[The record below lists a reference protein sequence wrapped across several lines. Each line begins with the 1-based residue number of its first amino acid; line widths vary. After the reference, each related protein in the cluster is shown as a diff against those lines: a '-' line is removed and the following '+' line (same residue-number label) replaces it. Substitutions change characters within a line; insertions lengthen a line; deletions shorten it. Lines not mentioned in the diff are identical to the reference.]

1 MTILAYDELL
11 VRKDEIFAT
20 GTYLDSGFR
29 AVSYELRLADD
40 DCLVNGAYCPPGS
53 SATADTGLIEIPPGQ
68 LAFLSTKEVFNLA
81 PDLLGRFGLNFKYV
95 RLGLVPLLSTFIRPG
110 SRGRLYFP
118 VFNASSDHIHFRP
131 GEEILTVVFHK
142 VRTSP
147 SMPDIVPPAWD
158 VLPTDVIEEHLK
170 IRMVSTVQLERRI
183 KAIREDVE
191 NMRSGQE
198 RVIALSV
205 SVIVATMLGAILQ
218 TMFGLF
224 AITQGM
230 IPSGQTALE
239 NVIWILIPSA
249 IYCGSVVF
257 VVLLILLILTAR
269 RRREQ

>member
-11 VRKDEIFAT
+11 ARKDEIFAA
-20 GTYLDSGFR
+20 GTYVDSGFQ

-40 DCLVNGAYCPPGS
+40 DCLMNGAYCPPGS

-68 LAFLSTKEVFNLA
+68 LAFLSTQEVFNLA

-131 GEEILTVVFHK
+131 GEEIITVIFHK
-142 VRTSP
+142 VCTPP

-158 VLPTDVIEEHLK
+158 VLPTDIIEEHLK
-170 IRMVSTVQLERRI
+170 IRMVSTADLERRI
-183 KAIREDVE
+183 NETRRDIENIRA
-191 NMRSGQE
+191 GQE

-205 SVIVATMLGAILQ
+205 SVVVATMLGAILQ

-239 NVIWILIPSA
+239 NAIWILVPSA

-269 RRREQ
+269 RPRE